1 MPSSRDASESNSRI
15 AQDWKSVLCLTLIL
29 AAGAEFVVRGPLRAI
44 QSSTQFND
52 FLSPYIQADAWTRGL
67 DPYSPQTLLR
77 LWPAQ
82 AAHLQFVPREVAD
95 GSIIAKRGIPTA
107 YPITSL
113 VLIAP
118 LSWLP
123 WNLAYGIW
131 FAINLALFG
140 VMLSVLV
147 ELAGFSY
154 RDIRGGLLIALVLAL
169 APFHTGFVTGNVA
182 LAAVELGVIAV
193 WTARQ
198 RYEIPTAVLLAVSAG
213 LKPQIGLCFLL
224 YYLVCRRWR
233 IFAGAATLLALFAA
247 VGLLRLEVSHTPW
260 LGNYLNDNHVLLES
274 GILANFT
281 PVNPMRFGLLNLQ
294 VILYS
299 MVGSVSEANRLAEL
313 IGVVFLGA
321 WLLIVLRR
329 RIRQDELEL
338 LDLSAIA
345 VMSLLPVYHRFY
357 DAVLLVLPLCWVVAS
372 YRKARLPAILA
383 LLLMVPFLIPGGT
396 ILQTMQI
403 NGRIPSTFSEHWW
416 WDTIVMPHEIWAL
429 FFLGLVLFY
438 EMVVQ
443 RNFEK
448 DYRIG
453 S

>member
-1 MPSSRDASESNSRI
+1 MPSSQDASEWNSRI
-15 AQDWKSVLCLTLIL
+15 ARDWRSLLCLALIL
-29 AAGAEFVVRGPLRAI
+29 AAGAEFVVRGPIRAV
-44 QSSTQFND
+44 QNSTQFND

-67 DPYSPQTLLR
+67 DPYGPQTLLK

-82 AAHLQFVPREVAD
+82 AAHLQFIPREVAD

-113 VLIAP
+113 VLVAP

-123 WNLAYGIW
+123 WNLAYGLW

-182 LAAVELGVIAV
+182 LVAVELGVVAV

-198 RYEIPTAVLLAVSAG
+198 RHDIATAVLLAVSAG

-224 YYLVCRRWR
+224 YYLVRRRWR
-233 IFAGAATLLALFAA
+233 IFAGAAALLALFAA

-260 LGNYLNDNHVLLES
+260 FGNYLNDNHVLLES

-299 MVGSVSEANRLAEL
+299 MVGSVGVANHLAEL

-321 WLLIVLRR
+321 WLLIVLQR
-329 RIRQDELEL
+329 RIRQDDL

-396 ILQTMQI
+396 ILQTMQTD
-403 NGRIPSTFSEHWW
+403 GHIPSSLAEHWW

-429 FFLGLVLFY
+429 FLLSLLLLY
-438 EMVVQ
+438 EMAVH
-443 RNFEK
+443 RDFGN
-448 DYRIG
+448 DHRID

>member
-1 MPSSRDASESNSRI
+1 MPSSQDASESKSRI
-15 AQDWKSVLCLTLIL
+15 ARDWRSVLCLALVL
-29 AAGAEFVVRGPLRAI
+29 AAGAEFVVRGPLRAV

-77 LWPAQ
+77 LWPPQ

-113 VLIAP
+113 VLVAP

-123 WNLAYGIW
+123 WNLAYGLW

-140 VMLSVLV
+140 LMLSVLV

-154 RDIRGGLLIALVLAL
+154 RDIRGGLLIAFVLAL

-198 RYEIPTAVLLAVSAG
+198 RHEIATAVLLALSAG

-224 YYLVCRRWR
+224 YYLVRRRWR
-233 IFAGAATLLALFAA
+233 IFAAATALLALFAA
-247 VGLLRLEVSHTPW
+247 VGLLRLEISHTSW
-260 LGNYLNDNHVLLES
+260 FGNYLNDNHVLLES

-281 PVNPMRFGLLNLQ
+281 PVNPMRFGLLDLQ

-299 MVGSVSEANRLAEL
+299 MIGSVGAANHLAEL
-313 IGVVFLGA
+313 IGVVLLA
-321 WLLIVLRR
+321 VWLVLVWRR
-329 RIRQDELEL
+329 KNGQEGFEL

-357 DAVLLVLPLCWVVAS
+357 DAALLVLPLCWVFAS
-372 YRKARLPAILA
+372 FRKARLPAIFA

-403 NGRIPSTFSEHWW
+403 NGHIPSTLSERWW
-416 WDTIVMPHEIWAL
+416 WDTIVMPHEVWAL
-429 FFLGLVLFY
+429 FFLGLLLLY
-438 EMVVQ
+438 EMAVQ
-443 RNFEK
+443 RTVGS
-448 DYRIG
+448 DHRID

>member
-1 MPSSRDASESNSRI
+1 M
-15 AQDWKSVLCLTLIL
+15 LCLALIL
-29 AAGAEFVVRGPLRAI
+29 AAGAEFVMRGPLRAI

-67 DPYSPQTLLR
+67 DPYSPQTLLK

-113 VLIAP
+113 VLVAP

-123 WNLAYGIW
+123 WNLAYGLW

-140 VMLSVLV
+140 LMLSVLV
-147 ELAGFSY
+147 KLAGFSY
-154 RDIRGGLLIALVLAL
+154 RDIRGGLLIAFILAL

-182 LAAVELGVIAV
+182 LVAVELGVIAG

-198 RYEIPTAVLLAVSAG
+198 RYEIPTAVLLALSAG

-224 YYLVCRRWR
+224 YYVVCRRWR
-233 IFAGAATLLALFAA
+233 IFAGAAALLALFAA

-260 LGNYLNDNHVLLES
+260 FGNYLNDNHVLLES

-313 IGVVFLGA
+313 IGIVFLAA
-321 WLLIVLRR
+321 WLFVVWRR
-329 RIRQDELEL
+329 RSRQDELDL
-338 LDLSAIA
+338 LDLSSIA

-357 DAVLLVLPLCWVVAS
+357 DAVLLVLPLCWVFAS
-372 YRKARLPAILA
+372 YRKARPAAILA

-396 ILQTMQI
+396 ILQTMQTD
-403 NGRIPSTFSEHWW
+403 GRIPSSLAEHWW

-429 FFLGLVLFY
+429 FLLSFLLLY
-438 EMVVQ
+438 EMAVH
-443 RNFEK
+443 RDFGN
-448 DYRIG
+448 DHRIG
-453 S
+453 L

>member
-1 MPSSRDASESNSRI
+1 MPSSQDASEWNSRI
-15 AQDWKSVLCLTLIL
+15 AQNWRGVLCLALIL
-29 AAGAEFVVRGPLRAI
+29 AAGAEFVVRGPLRAV

-52 FLSPYIQADAWTRGL
+52 FLSPYIQANAWTRGL
-67 DPYSPQTLLR
+67 DPYSPQTLLK
-77 LWPAQ
+77 LWPPQ

-123 WNLAYGIW
+123 WNVAYGLW

-140 VMLSVLV
+140 LMLSVLV

-154 RDIRGGLLIALVLAL
+154 RDIRGGLLIAFILAL

-182 LAAVELGVIAV
+182 LAAVELGVVAV
-193 WTARQ
+193 WKARQ
-198 RYEIPTAVLLAVSAG
+198 RHDIATAVLLAVSAA

-233 IFAGAATLLALFAA
+233 IFAGATALLALFAA

-260 LGNYLNDNHVLLES
+260 FGNYLNDNHVLLES

-299 MVGSVSEANRLAEL
+299 MVGSVGVANHLAEL

-329 RIRQDELEL
+329 RIRQDDL

-403 NGRIPSTFSEHWW
+403 NGRIPSTLSEHWW

-429 FFLGLVLFY
+429 FFLGLLLLY
-438 EMVVQ
+438 EMAVP
-443 RNFEK
+443 RNFGS
-448 DYRIG
+448 DDRIA

>member
-1 MPSSRDASESNSRI
+1 M
-15 AQDWKSVLCLTLIL
+15 LCLALIL
-29 AAGAEFVVRGPLRAI
+29 AAGVEFVERGPIRAV

-67 DPYSPQTLLR
+67 DPYGPQTLLR

-107 YPITSL
+107 YPISSL
-113 VLIAP
+113 VLIAS
-118 LSWLP
+118 LAWLP
-123 WNLAYGIW
+123 WNLAYGLW

-140 VMLSVLV
+140 IMLSVLV

-154 RDIRGGLLIALVLAL
+154 RDIRSGLLIALVLAL

-198 RYEIPTAVLLAVSAG
+198 RYDLTTALLLALSAG

-224 YYLVCRRWR
+224 YYLVRRCWR
-233 IFAGAATLLALFAA
+233 IFAGAAALLALFVA
-247 VGLLRLEVSHTPW
+247 VGVLRLEVSHTPW
-260 LGNYLNDNHVLLES
+260 VGNYLNDNHVLLES

-281 PVNPMRFGLLNLQ
+281 PVNPMRFGLLNVQ

-299 MVGSVSEANRLAEL
+299 MVGNVSVANRAAEL
-313 IGVVFLGA
+313 IGATFLAA
-321 WLLIVLRR
+321 WLIVVWKRNS
-329 RIRQDELEL
+329 QDEFDL
-338 LDLSAIA
+338 LDLSAIVVA
-345 VMSLLPVYHRFY
+345 SLLPVYHRFY
-357 DAVLLVLPLCWVVAS
+357 DAVLLVLPLCWVFAS
-372 YRKARLPAILA
+372 YRKARVFGILT
-383 LLLMVPFLIPGGT
+383 LLLMAPFLIPGGT
-396 ILQTMQI
+396 ILQTMQT
-403 NGRIPSTFSEHWW
+403 NGRIPSTLPDHWW
-416 WDTIVMPHEIWAL
+416 WNTIVMPHEIWAL
-429 FFLGLVLFY
+429 FFLSLVLLY
-438 EMVVQ
+438 EMAVQ
-443 RNFEK
+443 HNFEK

>member
-1 MPSSRDASESNSRI
+1 MPSSRDASESSPRI
-15 AQDWKSVLCLTLIL
+15 ARDWRSVLCLALIL
-29 AAGAEFVVRGPLRAI
+29 TAGAEFVVRGPIRAV
-44 QSSTQFND
+44 QNSTQFND

-77 LWPAQ
+77 LWPPQ

-123 WNLAYGIW
+123 WNVAYGLW

-140 VMLSVLV
+140 IMLSVLV

-154 RDIRGGLLIALVLAL
+154 RDTRGGFLIAFVLAL

-198 RYEIPTAVLLAVSAG
+198 RHDIATAVLLAVSVG

-224 YYLVCRRWR
+224 YYLVRRRWR
-233 IFAGAATLLALFAA
+233 IFAGAAALLALLAA
-247 VGLLRLEVSHTPW
+247 VGVLRLGISHTPW

-299 MVGSVSEANRLAEL
+299 IVGSVGVANHLAEL
-313 IGVVFLGA
+313 IGV
-321 WLLIVLRR
+321 IVLAVWLVLVWRR
-329 RIRQDELEL
+329 TSRQDELEL

-357 DAVLLVLPLCWVVAS
+357 DAVLLVLPLCWVFAS

-383 LLLMVPFLIPGGT
+383 LLLMIPFLIPGGT

-403 NGRIPSTFSEHWW
+403 NGRIPSALSERWW

-429 FFLGLVLFY
+429 LFLSLMLLY
-438 EMVVQ
+438 EMAVQ
-443 RNFEK
+443 HNFEK
-448 DYRIG
+448 NYRIA

>member
-1 MPSSRDASESNSRI
+1 
-15 AQDWKSVLCLTLIL
+15 VLCLALIL
-29 AAGAEFVVRGPLRAI
+29 TAGAEFVVRGPIRAV
-44 QSSTQFND
+44 QNSTQFND

-67 DPYSPQTLLR
+67 DPYNPQTLLR
-77 LWPAQ
+77 LWPPQ

-113 VLIAP
+113 VLVAP

-123 WNLAYGIW
+123 WNLAYGLW
-131 FAINLALFG
+131 FAINLTLFG
-140 VMLSVLV
+140 LMLSVLV
-147 ELAGFSY
+147 KLAGFSY
-154 RDIRGGLLIALVLAL
+154 RDIRGGLLIAFILAL

-182 LAAVELGVIAV
+182 LVAVELGVIAV

-198 RYEIPTAVLLAVSAG
+198 RHDIATAVLLAVSAG

-233 IFAGAATLLALFAA
+233 IFAGATALLALFAA
-247 VGLLRLEVSHTPW
+247 VGLLRLEGSHTPW

-281 PVNPMRFGLLNLQ
+281 PINPMRFGLLNLQ

-299 MVGSVSEANRLAEL
+299 IVGSVGEANRLAEL

-357 DAVLLVLPLCWVVAS
+357 DAVLLVLPLCWVFAAW
-372 YRKARLPAILA
+372 RKARPAVILA

-396 ILQTMQI
+396 ILQTMQTD
-403 NGRIPSTFSEHWW
+403 GRIPSSLAEHWW

-429 FFLGLVLFY
+429 FLLSLLLLY
-438 EMVVQ
+438 EMAVH
-443 RNFEK
+443 RDFGN
-448 DYRIG
+448 DHRIG
-453 S
+453 L

>member
-1 MPSSRDASESNSRI
+1 
-15 AQDWKSVLCLTLIL
+15 VLCLALIL
-29 AAGAEFVVRGPLRAI
+29 ASGAEFVVRGPLRAV

-123 WNLAYGIW
+123 WNLAYGLW

-140 VMLSVLV
+140 IMLSALV
-147 ELAGFSY
+147 ELSGFSY
-154 RDIRGGLLIALVLAL
+154 RDVRGGLLIALVLAL

-182 LAAVELGVIAV
+182 LVAVELGMIAV

-198 RYEIPTAVLLAVSAG
+198 RHDIATAVLLAVSAG

-224 YYLVCRRWR
+224 YYLVRRQWR
-233 IFAGAATLLALFAA
+233 VFAGAAVLLTLFAA
-247 VGLLRLEVSHTPW
+247 VGLLRLEFGHTPW
-260 LGNYLNDNHVLLES
+260 VGNYLNDNHVLLES

-281 PVNPMRFGLLNLQ
+281 PINPMRFGLLNLQ

-299 MVGSVSEANRLAEL
+299 MVGSVGVANRLAEL
-313 IGVVFLGA
+313 IGVVFLA
-321 WLLIVLRR
+321 VWLAVVWRGR
-329 RIRQDELEL
+329 SRQDELEL

-357 DAVLLVLPLCWVVAS
+357 DAVLLVLPLCWMVAS

-383 LLLMVPFLIPGGT
+383 LLLMAPFLIPGGT
-396 ILQTMQI
+396 LLQTMQI
-403 NGRIPSTFSEHWW
+403 NGRIPSTLSERWW

-429 FFLGLVLFY
+429 FFLSLVLLY
-438 EMVVQ
+438 EMAA
-443 RNFEK
+443 RCAFGS
-448 DYRIG
+448 DHRID

>member
-1 MPSSRDASESNSRI
+1 MPSSQDASEWNSRI
-15 AQDWKSVLCLTLIL
+15 ARDWRSLLCLALIL
-29 AAGAEFVVRGPLRAI
+29 AAGAEFVVRGPLRAV

-52 FLSPYIQADAWTRGL
+52 FLSPYIQADGWTRGL
-67 DPYSPQTLLR
+67 DPYNPQTLLR

-113 VLIAP
+113 VLVAS

-123 WNLAYGIW
+123 WNLAYGLW
-131 FAINLALFG
+131 FAINLTLFG
-140 VMLSVLV
+140 IMLSILV

-154 RDIRGGLLIALVLAL
+154 RDIRGGSLIAFILAL

-182 LAAVELGVIAV
+182 LVAVELGVIAV

-198 RYEIPTAVLLAVSAG
+198 RHDIATAVLLAVSAG

-233 IFAGAATLLALFAA
+233 IFAGAVALLALLTA
-247 VGLLRLEVSHTPW
+247 VGVLRLGISHTPW
-260 LGNYLNDNHVLLES
+260 FGNYLNDNHVLLES

-299 MVGSVSEANRLAEL
+299 MVDSVGVANRLAEL
-313 IGVVFLGA
+313 IGVVFLSA

-329 RIRQDELEL
+329 RSRQDDF

-383 LLLMVPFLIPGGT
+383 LSLMVPFLIPGGT
-396 ILQTMQI
+396 ILQTMQN
-403 NGRIPSTFSEHWW
+403 NGRIPSTLSERWW

-429 FFLGLVLFY
+429 LFLGLVLLY
-438 EMVVQ
+438 GMAVQ
-443 RNFEK
+443 HNFEK

>member
-1 MPSSRDASESNSRI
+1 MPSSQDASESSSRI
-15 AQDWKSVLCLTLIL
+15 ARDWRSLLCLALIL

-52 FLSPYIQADAWTRGL
+52 FLAPYIQADAWTRGL

-77 LWPAQ
+77 LWPPQ

-113 VLIAP
+113 VLVAP

-123 WNLAYGIW
+123 WNLAYGLW

-140 VMLSVLV
+140 LMLSVLV

-154 RDIRGGLLIALVLAL
+154 RDIQGGLLIAFILAL

-198 RYEIPTAVLLAVSAG
+198 RHDMATAVLLAVSAG

-233 IFAGAATLLALFAA
+233 IFAGATALLALFTA
-247 VGLLRLEVSHTPW
+247 VGLLRLEISHTPW
-260 LGNYLNDNHVLLES
+260 FGNYLNDNHVLLES

-281 PVNPMRFGLLNLQ
+281 PVNPTRFGLLNLQ

-299 MVGSVSEANRLAEL
+299 IVGSVGVANHLAEL

-329 RIRQDELEL
+329 RIRQDDL
-338 LDLSAIA
+338 LHLSAIA
-345 VMSLLPVYHRFY
+345 VMSLLPIYHRFY

-372 YRKARLPAILA
+372 CRKARLPAILA

-396 ILQTMQI
+396 ILQTMQTD
-403 NGRIPSTFSEHWW
+403 GRIPSTLSECWW

-429 FFLGLVLFY
+429 FFLSLLLLY
-438 EMVVQ
+438 EMAVQ

>member
-1 MPSSRDASESNSRI
+1 
-15 AQDWKSVLCLTLIL
+15 VLCLALIL
-29 AAGAEFVVRGPLRAI
+29 AAGAEFVVRGPLRAV

-67 DPYSPQTLLR
+67 DPYSPRTLLR

-140 VMLSVLV
+140 VTLSVLV

-182 LAAVELGVIAV
+182 LVAVELGVIVV
-193 WTARQ
+193 WAARQ
-198 RYEIPTAVLLAVSAG
+198 RYDIATTVLLAVSAG
-213 LKPQIGLCFLL
+213 LKPQIGLCFLF
-224 YYLVCRRWR
+224 YYLVRRRWR
-233 IFAGAATLLALFAA
+233 IFAGAAALLALFAA

-260 LGNYLNDNHVLLES
+260 FGNYLNDNHVLLES

-294 VILYS
+294 VVLYS
-299 MVGSVSEANRLAEL
+299 WVGSVGVANRLAAL
-313 IGVVFLGA
+313 TGVVSLA
-321 WLLIVLRR
+321 VWLVVVWRR
-329 RIRQDELEL
+329 RSRRDELEL

-345 VMSLLPVYHRFY
+345 VISLLPIYHRFY
-357 DAVLLVLPLCWVVAS
+357 DAALLVFPLCWAFAS
-372 YRKARLPAILA
+372 YRKARLPAILT

-396 ILQTMQI
+396 ILQTMQT
-403 NGRIPSTFSEHWW
+403 NGRIPSTLSERWW

-429 FFLGLVLFY
+429 FFLSLVLLY
-438 EMVVQ
+438 EMAVQ
-443 RNFEK
+443 RNFGK
-448 DYRIG
+448 DHRIG

>member
-1 MPSSRDASESNSRI
+1 MPFSRDTSESNSRI
-15 AQDWKSVLCLTLIL
+15 ARDWRSLLCLALIL
-29 AAGAEFVVRGPLRAI
+29 AAGAEFVVRGPIRAV
-44 QSSTQFND
+44 QNSTQFND

-77 LWPAQ
+77 LWPPQ
-82 AAHLQFVPREVAD
+82 ASHLQFVPREVAD

-113 VLIAP
+113 VLVAP

-123 WNLAYGIW
+123 WNLAYGLW

-140 VMLSVLV
+140 LMLSVLV

-154 RDIRGGLLIALVLAL
+154 RNIRGGLLIAFILAL

-182 LAAVELGVIAV
+182 LAAVELGVIAI
-193 WTARQ
+193 WAARQ
-198 RYEIPTAVLLAVSAG
+198 RHDIATAALLALSAG

-224 YYLVCRRWR
+224 YYLVRRRWR
-233 IFAGAATLLALFAA
+233 IFASAVALLALLAA
-247 VGLLRLEVSHTPW
+247 VGLLRLEISHTPW
-260 LGNYLNDNHVLLES
+260 IGNYVNDNHVLLES

-299 MVGSVSEANRLAEL
+299 MVGSVGLANHVAEL
-313 IGVVFLGA
+313 IGV
-321 WLLIVLRR
+321 IVLAIWLVLVWRR
-329 RIRQDELEL
+329 TSRQDELEL

-357 DAVLLVLPLCWVVAS
+357 DAALLVLPLCKVFAS

-403 NGRIPSTFSEHWW
+403 NGRIPSTLSERWW

-429 FFLGLVLFY
+429 FFLSLLLLY
-438 EMVVQ
+438 EISVHRDFASDDRTGV
-443 RNFEK
+443 
-448 DYRIG
+448 
-453 S
+453 

>member
-1 MPSSRDASESNSRI
+1 M
-15 AQDWKSVLCLTLIL
+15 LCLALVL
-29 AAGAEFVVRGPLRAI
+29 AAGAVFVVRGPLRAVR
-44 QSSTQFND
+44 SSTQFND

-67 DPYSPQTLLR
+67 DPYSPQTLLK

-140 VMLSVLV
+140 IMLSVVV

-182 LAAVELGVIAV
+182 LAAVELGVVAV

-198 RYEIPTAVLLAVSAG
+198 RHDIATAVLLAVSAG

-233 IFAGAATLLALFAA
+233 IFAGATALLALFAA
-247 VGLLRLEVSHTPW
+247 VGLLRLEGSHTPW

-299 MVGSVSEANRLAEL
+299 MVDSVSEANRLAEL

-372 YRKARLPAILA
+372 YRKARFPAILA

-403 NGRIPSTFSEHWW
+403 NGRIPSTLSERWW

-429 FFLGLVLFY
+429 FFLSLLLLY
-438 EMVVQ
+438 EIAVQ

>member
-1 MPSSRDASESNSRI
+1 M
-15 AQDWKSVLCLTLIL
+15 
-29 AAGAEFVVRGPLRAI
+29 
-44 QSSTQFND
+44 
-52 FLSPYIQADAWTRGL
+52 
-67 DPYSPQTLLR
+67 
-77 LWPAQ
+77 
-82 AAHLQFVPREVAD
+82 AD

-113 VLIAP
+113 MLIAP

-123 WNLAYGIW
+123 WNLAYGLW

-140 VMLSVLV
+140 LMLSVLV
-147 ELAGFSY
+147 KLAGFSY
-154 RDIRGGLLIALVLAL
+154 RDIRGGLLIAFILAL

-182 LAAVELGVIAV
+182 LVAVELGVIAV

-233 IFAGAATLLALFAA
+233 IFAGATALLALFAA

-260 LGNYLNDNHVLLES
+260 FGNYLNDNHVLLES

-281 PVNPMRFGLLNLQ
+281 PINPMRFGLLNLQ

-299 MVGSVSEANRLAEL
+299 IVGSVGEANRLAEL

-357 DAVLLVLPLCWVVAS
+357 DAVLLVLPLCWVFAS
-372 YRKARLPAILA
+372 WRKARPSGNPRPAVDGPILDSRGNDPA
-383 LLLMVPFLIPGGT
+383 NDANRWTHPFDLVGT
-396 ILQTMQI
+396 
-403 NGRIPSTFSEHWW
+403 
-416 WDTIVMPHEIWAL
+416 
-429 FFLGLVLFY
+429 LV
-438 EMVVQ
+438 VGH
-443 RNFEK
+443 
-448 DYRIG
+448 DCDAT
-453 S
+453 

>member
-1 MPSSRDASESNSRI
+1 
-15 AQDWKSVLCLTLIL
+15 VLCLALIL
-29 AAGAEFVVRGPLRAI
+29 AAGAEFVVRGPIRAI
-44 QSSTQFND
+44 QNSTQFND

-82 AAHLQFVPREVAD
+82 AAHLQFVPREVGD

-118 LSWLP
+118 FSWLP
-123 WNLAYGIW
+123 WKIAYGLW
-131 FAINLALFG
+131 FAINLVLFG
-140 VMLSVLV
+140 IMLSAVV
-147 ELAGFSY
+147 KLAGFSY
-154 RDIRGGLLIALVLAL
+154 RDIRGCLLIALVLAL

-198 RYEIPTAVLLAVSAG
+198 RHNLATAVLLALSAG

-224 YYLVCRRWR
+224 YYLVRRRWR
-233 IFAGAATLLALFAA
+233 IFVGAAALLALFAA

-260 LGNYLNDNHVLLES
+260 VGNYLNDNHVLLES

-281 PVNPMRFGLLNLQ
+281 PVNPLRFGLLNLQ

-299 MVGSVSEANRLAEL
+299 MVGSVGLANRLAEM
-313 IGVVFLGA
+313 IGG
-321 WLLIVLRR
+321 IVLAVWLVVVWSRSSR
-329 RIRQDELEL
+329 HDELEL

-345 VMSLLPVYHRFY
+345 VISLLPVYHRFY
-357 DAVLLVLPLCWVVAS
+357 DAVLLVLPLCWAFAS
-372 YRKARLPAILA
+372 WRKARLPRILT

-396 ILQTMQI
+396 ILQTMQT
-403 NGRIPSTFSEHWW
+403 NGRIPSTLAERWW

-429 FFLGLVLFY
+429 FLLSLLLLY
-438 EMVVQ
+438 AMAVQ
-443 RNFEK
+443 RDFGN
-448 DYRIG
+448 DDRIR

>member
-1 MPSSRDASESNSRI
+1 M
-15 AQDWKSVLCLTLIL
+15 CLTLIL
-29 AAGAEFVVRGPLRAI
+29 AAGAEFVVRGPLRAVR
-44 QSSTQFND
+44 SSTQFND

-67 DPYSPQTLLR
+67 DPYSPQTLLK
-77 LWPAQ
+77 LWPPR

-123 WNLAYGIW
+123 WNLAYGLW

-140 VMLSVLV
+140 IMLSRLV
-147 ELAGFSY
+147 ELSGFSY
-154 RDIRGGLLIALVLAL
+154 RDVRGGLLIALVLAL

-198 RYEIPTAVLLAVSAG
+198 RYDSATAVLLAVSAG
-213 LKPQIGLCFLL
+213 LKPQIGLCFIL
-224 YYLVCRRWR
+224 YYLVRRRWR
-233 IFAGAATLLALFAA
+233 IFAGAAALLALFAA
-247 VGLLRLEVSHTPW
+247 VGLLRLEISHAPW
-260 LGNYLNDNHVLLES
+260 FANYMNDNHVLLES

-299 MVGSVSEANRLAEL
+299 IVGSASEANLLAEL
-313 IGVVFLGA
+313 IGMVFLVV
-321 WLLIVLRR
+321 WLIVVSRR
-329 RIRQDELEL
+329 RSGQDELEL

-372 YRKARLPAILA
+372 YRKARFSAILA

-396 ILQTMQI
+396 ILQTMQT
-403 NGRIPSTFSEHWW
+403 NGRIPSTLSERRW

-429 FFLGLVLFY
+429 FFLSLVLLY
-438 EMVVQ
+438 EMAAL
-443 RNFEK
+443 RDFGS
-448 DYRIG
+448 DHRIN